1 MTMAPTKTEG
11 SRIDTSFD
19 ELPASVGGQ
28 LGPTEWEDMTQ
39 ERVNAFAGIIND
51 HHFMHVDPER
61 AKQTLFGGTIAH
73 GFLAL
78 SVLAPLLQRLSV
90 ADASTSM
97 HYGLNRVRFPAPLP
111 VGARFRTSAQITE
124 VTEIRGGA
132 QAVMIAKVEVE
143 GSERPAVVAE
153 AVVRFYAGTPEGPS

>member
-1 MTMAPTKTEG
+1 MQMATTDG
-11 SRIDTSFD
+11 NRIDTTFEGLS
-19 ELPASVGGQ
+19 LSVGGE
-28 LGPTEWEDMTQ
+28 LGPTDWEEMTQ

-61 AKQTLFGGTIAH
+61 AKETLFGGTIAH

-111 VGARFRTSAQITE
+111 VGARFRTSAQVTE

-132 QAVMIAKVEVE
+132 QAILDARVELE

-153 AVVRFYAGTPEGPS
+153 AVVRFYSGSPAGAQ

>member
-1 MTMAPTKTEG
+1 MATTDG
-11 SRIDTSFD
+11 NRIDTSFD
-19 ELPASVGGQ
+19 ELPLSIGGQ
-28 LGPTEWEDMTQ
+28 LGPSDWEEMTQ

-61 AKQTLFGGTIAH
+61 AKETLFGGTIAH

-90 ADASTSM
+90 AEASTSM

-111 VGARFRTSAQITE
+111 VGARFRTSAEITE

-132 QAVMIAKVEVE
+132 QALMVAKVEVE

-153 AVVRFYAGTPEGPS
+153 AVVRFYAGVPEAAS